1 MNRHSF
7 PPQRND
13 CARSTALATVL
24 RVCLLR
30 ATTPFLVR
38 RPLWFRQRKY
48 QCKSLI
54 ASSVKVTLSW
64 SPRRKTLR
72 RRRLLLLG
80 GQRVRAA
87 PLCLAQGISPNCFTR
102 GSSPH
107 SRNSAPALHPD
118 RRRHGSPVVSQQRPL
133 NVRRRT
139 QVDRRKPVVEHKLI
153 AGSQERVEDCGF
165 LIALAGQLFYCPA
178 RVLVVVC
185 WAASAQWC
193 QYPTRCCACLP
204 SVTPRS
210 VPRSVS
216 AARSLVAAT
225 RDLAALTDLGTDLGR
240 QAQHLVYFQ

>member
-165 LIALAGQLFYCPA
+165 LIAPAGKHNTLFIVNKKLPPLPCVCR
-178 RVLVVVC
+178 RVFAGYAPLLGTRNVPSC
-185 WAASAQWC
+185 RRASA
-193 QYPTRCCACLP
+193 T
-204 SVTPRS
+204 
-210 VPRSVS
+210 
-216 AARSLVAAT
+216 
-225 RDLAALTDLGTDLGR
+225 ALIRRGC
-240 QAQHLVYFQ
+240 